1 VYNDYQVSGG
11 FDPGRFDPGRFDPV
25 DSTQQR
31 LDPGRFDPGQF
42 DPYVWPIA

>member
-1 VYNDYQVSGG
+1 MYNDYQVSGG